1 VERALATSQ
10 DLRRVPVA
18 TLRISPARAKKRSKS
33 VGNHFLTVGLAR
45 THDWDRATV
54 APTS

>member
-1 VERALATSQ
+1 
-10 DLRRVPVA
+10 VPVA